1 MNKYFL
7 YLLFTSFSPA
17 LTAETLQDSTMV
29 EVFTPATEDTVI
41 AATPLVHKD
50 RSFSSD
56 FKEKYKTPEFTYESK
71 TKAKSAWDR
80 FWDAIRRFFDELFS
94 SGNRA
99 ATSSNFDIFMKILAF
114 LIVAGAIYMV
124 VRIILNKEGMWIF
137 GRSRKNITVQDV
149 SEEDIH
155 QMDFRLL
162 TQDTKRA
169 GNYRLAIRY
178 YYLWLLKK
186 LSANEIIDWHWDK
199 TNSDYLYEIK
209 NTILKKDFEYLSYV
223 YDYSWYGDFPIDEA
237 AFAKAEKAFLK
248 TLNTL

>member
-7 YLLFTSFSPA
+7 YLLFISFSPA

-29 EVFTPATEDTVI
+29 EVFTPAAEDTIV
-41 AATPLVHKD
+41 AATPLVSKD
-50 RSFSSD
+50 RSFSNG

-94 SGNRA
+94 SGAKTTN
-99 ATSSNFDIFMKILAF
+99 SSNFDVFMKILAF
-114 LIVAGAIYMV
+114 LVVAGAIYMV

-155 QMDFRLL
+155 QMDFRQL

-209 NTILKKDFEYLSYV
+209 NTMLKKDFEYLSYV